1 VLTERSGGASLSK
14 RESLAIPVSVDIK
27 PSLSRY
33 EDKVIDHNFGSLIRM
48 NSEEEYSESNTIF
61 GAFRRPVPRYVT
73 KLLGSDARAI
83 SGFRGDHCTRN
94 HRRFLNTNNMPRS
107 LATVWG

>member
-14 RESLAIPVSVDIK
+14 CESLAISVPADIK
-27 PSLSRY
+27 PPLSRY

-61 GAFRRPVPRYVT
+61 GAFRHPVPRSVT

-83 SGFRGDHCTRN
+83 SGFRGDHYGRN
-94 HRRFLNTNNMPRS
+94 HRWFLNTDNMPRS

>member
-14 RESLAIPVSVDIK
+14 RESLTIPVSVDIK

-61 GAFRRPVPRYVT
+61 GAFRRPVPRSVT

-83 SGFRGDHCTRN
+83 SGFRGDHCARN